1 MHVDPSPTPL
11 VDLPAPVEPEAE
23 DLVVIVNNTASP
35 PTVTPI
41 GPVAA
46 ETAPRLSDIV
56 RELLADGSVE
66 IVLSDLADIDA
77 RGLQALATLRWG
89 RDGSRSEVHFT
100 RLPPASPRSD
110 ETNDTE
116 APPT

>member
-1 MHVDPSPTPL
+1 MHADPTPTPL
-11 VDLPAPVEPEAE
+11 VNLPAPVDDEAD
-23 DLVVIVNNTASP
+23 DLVVIVNNTVSP

-46 ETAPRLSDIV
+46 ETAPRLSNIV

-100 RLPPASPRSD
+100 RLPATPHQSD
-110 ETNDTE
+110 EADE
-116 APPT
+116 AAAP

>member
-1 MHVDPSPTPL
+1 MQPDPRPTPL
-11 VDLPAPVEPEAE
+11 VNLPTPVAADTE
-23 DLVVIVNNTASP
+23 DLVVIVNNTVSP

-46 ETAPRLSDIV
+46 ETAPRLSSIV
-56 RELLADGSVE
+56 RDLLADGSVE
-66 IVLSDLADIDA
+66 IVLSDLAEIDA

-100 RLPPASPRSD
+100 RLPAVAHDDSPNEPLS
-110 ETNDTE
+110 
-116 APPT
+116 P